1 MTLIVLWGPLQSWDN
16 LFKPGFQT
24 AIFSIGPI
32 FLWLTFAYFVGLI
45 LGQLCQMLK
54 KVNVFVENEKE
65 YLKECVE
72 KFYPSHPIYYKNG
85 ILLSAEDFPP
95 IYVMHDYLRIVS
107 SQDAVRILKLR
118 SEERLCQVVVVGFAV
133 LALVNPFSM
142 TSIFHSERLFLEI
155 FILFSIVSCWYRAK
169 RTGEHYIDGTCI
181 SWIYHQL
188 REGNL
193 FYANSNQEYNFYRK
207 GNKTVKNNI
216 SFLIRSKL
224 ELSIQ
229 EYKSAFLSLPFLE
242 HGDGKF
248 STKDLLVKGE
258 VSTEGKY
265 TIDEHLASLSK
276 RHDMLLNFPL
286 LVIGLRNTLVN
297 PRSILIKNGKAFGP
311 DKEKPTES
319 KRPYYG
325 IGLKGGRFT
334 IDCALGSN
342 HKQEEWSEF
351 FCSGIPVLWDDI
363 SGEDLLDLI
372 MCEASDHSHVFDIPR
387 GNNPLATDDS
397 RAAWKKLQD
406 VFLEN
411 ITSPLEVAAKA
422 MRDIK
427 EELPISINRCE
438 TYLHS
443 VLGIDGQGNL
453 INVIA
458 NGKLEDIGQLAAK
471 LGCRR
476 AVCVENSGSIT
487 PTFYHNGYPGLGI
500 PLLRGPNFRP
510 KGRALLVI
518 ELANDA
524 FATL

>member
-1 MTLIVLWGPLQSWDN
+1 
-16 LFKPGFQT
+16 
-24 AIFSIGPI
+24 
-32 FLWLTFAYFVGLI
+32 
-45 LGQLCQMLK
+45 
-54 KVNVFVENEKE
+54 
-65 YLKECVE
+65 
-72 KFYPSHPIYYKNG
+72 
-85 ILLSAEDFPP
+85 
-95 IYVMHDYLRIVS
+95 
-107 SQDAVRILKLR
+107 
-118 SEERLCQVVVVGFAV
+118 
-133 LALVNPFSM
+133 
-142 TSIFHSERLFLEI
+142 
-155 FILFSIVSCWYRAK
+155 
-169 RTGEHYIDGTCI
+169 
-181 SWIYHQL
+181 
-188 REGNL
+188 
-193 FYANSNQEYNFYRK
+193 
-207 GNKTVKNNI
+207 
-216 SFLIRSKL
+216 
-224 ELSIQ
+224 
-229 EYKSAFLSLPFLE
+229 
-242 HGDGKF
+242 
-248 STKDLLVKGE
+248 
-258 VSTEGKY
+258 
-265 TIDEHLASLSK
+265 
-276 RHDMLLNFPL
+276 
-286 LVIGLRNTLVN
+286 
-297 PRSILIKNGKAFGP
+297 
-311 DKEKPTES
+311 
-319 KRPYYG
+319 
-325 IGLKGGRFT
+325 
-334 IDCALGSN
+334 
-342 HKQEEWSEF
+342 
-351 FCSGIPVLWDDI
+351 
-363 SGEDLLDLI
+363 
-372 MCEASDHSHVFDIPR
+372 